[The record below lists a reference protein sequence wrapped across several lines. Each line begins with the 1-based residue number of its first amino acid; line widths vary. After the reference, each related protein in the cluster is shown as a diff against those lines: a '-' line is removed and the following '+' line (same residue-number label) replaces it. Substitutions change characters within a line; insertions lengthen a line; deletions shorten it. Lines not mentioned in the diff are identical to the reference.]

1 MAKRRS
7 SSRPTISDVASLAG
21 VGAITVSR
29 ALREPHKVSS
39 TLRKVIDD
47 AIKKL
52 NYVPDLNARAL
63 ASKRS
68 DVVAVLVPSLTQSV
82 FSDVVRG
89 IYDGLAESPLRIEVA
104 NTGYNPEIE
113 EHLVSRIVRHQP
125 AAIIVSGTDQSA
137 ATRQM
142 LENAGCP
149 VVQIMDLCDNPIQ
162 QIIGF
167 SHERAG
173 YEMTRH
179 LVLQGYKRIAFLT
192 AWLSDRS
199 SGRLNG
205 YKRALQEAGTY
216 DPALVVQ
223 RGSTSTTP
231 PPIAEQGGKSFLSAQ
246 MGKELM
252 FEAMERHPDLDA
264 VFCNNDVL
272 ALGAL
277 FACQSLNIDVPGKV
291 GIAGFNDL
299 DYMEAA
305 HPPLSSV
312 RIHRWRCGYEAMTAV
327 RHRLDGAEIAEAVV
341 DIGFDI
347 MERESTVR
355 SGIVTQSEATMSMA
369 ASDR

>member
-1 MAKRRS
+1 
-7 SSRPTISDVASLAG
+7 
-21 VGAITVSR
+21 
-29 ALREPHKVSS
+29 
-39 TLRKVIDD
+39 
-47 AIKKL
+47 
-52 NYVPDLNARAL
+52 
-63 ASKRS
+63 
-68 DVVAVLVPSLTQSV
+68 
-82 FSDVVRG
+82 VVRG

-104 NTGYNPEIE
+104 NTGYNPKIE
-113 EHLVSRIVRHQP
+113 EQLVSRIVRHRP
-125 AAIIVSGTDQSA
+125 AAIIVSGTDQSE

-149 VVQIMDLCDNPIQ
+149 IVQIMDLCDNPIQ

-167 SHERAG
+167 SHEQAA

-179 LVLQGYKRIAFLT
+179 LVDQGYRKITFLT

-199 SGRLNG
+199 SGRLKG
-205 YKRALQEAGTY
+205 YKRALEEAGIY
-216 DPALVVQ
+216 DAALVIQ
-223 RGSTSTTP
+223 RGSSSTTP

-252 FEAMERHPDLDA
+252 FEALERHPDVDA

-277 FACQSLNIDVPGKV
+277 FACQSLGVDVPGRV

-327 RHRLDGAEIAEAVV
+327 RYRLDGGEIEQAIV

-347 MERESTVR
+347 IQRESTAR
-355 SGIVTQSEATMSMA
+355 TALA
-369 ASDR
+369 LA

>member
-29 ALREPHKVSS
+29 ALREPQKVSPA
-39 TLRKVIDD
+39 LRKVIDD
-47 AIKKL
+47 AIRKL

-68 DVVAVLVPSLTQSV
+68 DVVAVLIPSLTQSV

-89 IYDGLAESPLRIEVA
+89 IYDGLADSPLRIEVA
-104 NTGYNPEIE
+104 NTGYNPDIE
-113 EHLVSRIVRHQP
+113 ENLVSRIVRHQP

-137 ATRQM
+137 TTRQM

-149 VVQIMDLCDNPIQ
+149 VVQIMDLSDNPIQ

-167 SHERAG
+167 SHEEAG
-173 YEMTRH
+173 YQMTRH
-179 LVLQGYKRIAFLT
+179 LVQQGYRRIAFLT
-192 AWLSDRS
+192 AWLSTRS
-199 SGRLNG
+199 SGRLHG
-205 YKRALQEAGTY
+205 YKRALDEANLY
-216 DPALVVQ
+216 DASLLVQ
-223 RGSTSTTP
+223 RGSASTTP
-231 PPIAEQGGKSFLSAQ
+231 PPIAEQGGRSFLSAQ

-252 FEAMERHPDLDA
+252 YEALERHPDIDA

-277 FACQSLNIDVPGKV
+277 FACQSLGVHVPGRL
-291 GIAGFNDL
+291 GIAGFNDF
-299 DYMEAA
+299 DYMEAS

-327 RHRLDGAEIAEAVV
+327 RHRLDGGEIDQAVI

-347 MERESTVR
+347 MERESTLR
-355 SGIVTQSEATMSMA
+355 AKPLPASAATVGMA
-369 ASDR
+369 VSD